1 MVAVAF
7 STLQKTAYIL
17 YIYISL
23 YVYIYIYAYINTDV
37 FDLKYLHYQAPFKIR
52 RSLRN
57 CKLQNRRTTA
67 LYESADYL
75 DSIGN
80 IIRKINGAQ
89 LSETIFQSSSS
100 PSSASNLDGAIPM
113 FEKVVQN
120 IITST
125 SSAPQDPLP
134 IILEPDNNFLSQ
146 LGYLASEIAANPST
160 IPLFTAI
167 TTALVIVGVGYDDSK
182 VGNPYDGLV
191 APRYDVER
199 ANLFYGSRPLYVLR
213 RMLRLVFLT
222 AAFNWNLLIDW
233 RTGNLSKNEK
243 IRAKEALELCTK
255 LGPTFIKLGQ
265 ALSIRTDLINE
276 AYANELQKLQDAVP
290 PFNSTYAKE
299 IICKE
304 MGIQKLEEKFK
315 YVSEKPLAAAS
326 IGQVYRGTLLDGR
339 DVAIKVQRPKILDA
353 IAVDLY
359 LLRLITPLQVRVTNF
374 AQGIVADQF
383 DIDGGLAF
391 VDEWGR
397 GTELYV
403 QHMSVSAYIHT

>member
-1 MVAVAF
+1 M
-7 STLQKTAYIL
+7 
-17 YIYISL
+17 
-23 YVYIYIYAYINTDV
+23 
-37 FDLKYLHYQAPFKIR
+37 
-52 RSLRN
+52 RSR
-57 CKLQNRRTTA
+57 KVQNRRSTV

-80 IIRKINGAQ
+80 IIRKINSAQ
-89 LSETIFQSSSS
+89 LSESIFQSSSS
-100 PSSASNLDGAIPM
+100 PSSDGAIPM
-113 FEKVVQN
+113 FGKVVQN
-120 IITST
+120 MITST

-134 IILEPDNNFLSQ
+134 IIIESDYSFLSQ
-146 LGYLASEIAANPST
+146 LGYFASEIAAQWTT
-160 IPLFTAI
+160 IPIFTAI
-167 TTALVIVGVGYDDSK
+167 VTTLVVAGVGYDDSK

-199 ANLFYGSRPLYVLR
+199 ANLFYGSRPLYVVR
-213 RMLRLVFLT
+213 RMLRLIFLT

-233 RTGNLSKNEK
+233 RTGSLSKNEK

-265 ALSIRTDLINE
+265 ALSIRTDLLNE
-276 AYANELQKLQDAVP
+276 AYANELQKLQDAVS
-290 PFNSTYAKE
+290 PFNTTYARE
-299 IICKE
+299 IVCKE
-304 MGIQKLEEKFK
+304 LGIQRLEEKFR

-339 DVAIKVQRPKILDA
+339 DVAIKVQRPRILDA

-374 AQGIVADQF
+374 VQGIVADQF

-397 GTELYV
+397 GAYRNTTIKYIYYFLYF
-403 QHMSVSAYIHT
+403 HTCFPIFGTRVGFGSRLLYGSK

>member
-1 MVAVAF
+1 M
-7 STLQKTAYIL
+7 
-17 YIYISL
+17 
-23 YVYIYIYAYINTDV
+23 
-37 FDLKYLHYQAPFKIR
+37 
-52 RSLRN
+52 RSR
-57 CKLQNRRTTA
+57 KVQNRRSTV

-89 LSETIFQSSSS
+89 LSESIFQSSSS
-100 PSSASNLDGAIPM
+100 PSSDGAIPM
-113 FEKVVQN
+113 FGKVVQN
-120 IITST
+120 MITST

-134 IILEPDNNFLSQ
+134 IIIESDNTFLSQ
-146 LGYLASEIAANPST
+146 LGYFASEIAAQWTT
-160 IPLFTAI
+160 IPIFTAI
-167 TTALVIVGVGYDDSK
+167 VTTLVVAGVGYDDSK

-199 ANLFYGSRPLYVLR
+199 ANLFYGSRPLYVVR
-213 RMLRLVFLT
+213 RMLRLIFLT

-233 RTGNLSKNEK
+233 RTGSLSKNEK

-265 ALSIRTDLINE
+265 ALSIRTDLLNE
-276 AYANELQKLQDAVP
+276 AYANELQKLQDAVS
-290 PFNSTYAKE
+290 PFNTTYARE
-299 IICKE
+299 IVCKE
-304 MGIQKLEEKFK
+304 LGIQRLEEKFR

-339 DVAIKVQRPKILDA
+339 DVAIKVQRPRILDA

-374 AQGIVADQF
+374 VQGIVADQF

-397 GTELYV
+397 G
-403 QHMSVSAYIHT
+403 AYRNTTTKIYYFL